1 MRLISKGIVAG
12 VAAIAVAGTAY
23 AADRSLHVTRVAAP
37 DGTVVQVRY
46 AGDIAPQV
54 AFVPVQ
60 VQAVPVAVVDPFA
73 DFDRIA
79 AAMDAQMT
87 DMMRMASTMPAVPV
101 TPDGKPDMAALK
113 GAPGGV
119 VSYSYYS
126 STGANGCTQTVRM
139 TSTGK
144 DAAPKIERAS
154 SGDCGTES
162 PDTSA
167 AAKTAST
174 PVVPAPAT
182 PPVPATPA
190 KDPRNII

>member
-1 MRLISKGIVAG
+1 MRLISKGIMAG

-23 AADRSLHVTRVAAP
+23 AADRSLHVTHVAAP

-46 AGDIAPQV
+46 AGDTAPQV

-60 VQAVPVAVVDPFA
+60 AQAMPVAFA

-79 AAMDAQMT
+79 AAMDAQMV
-87 DMMRMASTMPAVPV
+87 DMMRMASAMPAMPV
-101 TPDGKPDMAALK
+101 ARDGKSDMAALK
-113 GAPGGV
+113 AMPGGV

-139 TSTGK
+139 TSTGR
-144 DAAPKIERAS
+144 DAAPKVERAS
-154 SGDCGTES
+154 SGDCGTEA

-174 PVVPAPAT
+174 PVAPAPTAPAAT
-182 PPVPATPA
+182 AKPAR
-190 KDPRNII
+190 DPRNTI

>member
-1 MRLISKGIVAG
+1 MRLISRGIMAG

-23 AADRSLHVTRVAAP
+23 AADRSLLVTHVAAP

-46 AGDIAPQV
+46 AGDTAPQV
-54 AFVPVQ
+54 AFFPVQ
-60 VQAVPVAVVDPFA
+60 ARAMPVTVADPFA

-79 AAMDAQMT
+79 AAMDAQMA
-87 DMMRMASTMPAVPV
+87 DMMRMASAMPAMPV
-101 TPDGKPDMAALK
+101 ARDGKPDRAALK
-113 GAPGGV
+113 AMPGGV

-126 STGANGCTQTVRM
+126 STGANGCTLTVRM
-139 TSTGK
+139 TSTGR

-154 SGDCGTES
+154 SGDCGTEA

-174 PVVPAPAT
+174 PVAPAPTA
-182 PPVPATPA
+182 PAAPA
-190 KDPRNII
+190 KPARDPRNTI